1 MAKKA
6 HGQLR
11 RGQLLTTYGP
21 GALFDLPRHSAI
33 VGGLDAWP
41 KTSDL
46 EAIDEPRLSRKLQQI
61 TGVVLPKLYA
71 PPAADDTPGAAPIG
85 IGVYR
90 FPEWFVVQE
99 EITPGERN
107 RSRRLVQR
115 RALTKNTFEGRPVVA
130 TRFVAACAHGHIDD
144 IDWRYFIHRGS
155 TDCRRQLW
163 LDELGTSGDLGDL
176 MARCEC
182 GKQRS
187 MSEASERTIKPL
199 GLCKG
204 RRPWLG
210 PNSGEACT
218 EQARLLIRTASN
230 AYFPQVLTV
239 LSLPES
245 DSGIDTVVQELWD
258 DLSAVEDAAELKVFK
273 KKPAI
278 AAKLASFEDADV
290 LAAIARKK
298 SGVVTPEKPLKQVEL
313 DAILAAPAGYGDDV
327 PLNEDFHA
335 RQLPDHVWRHSSIS
349 DGIAAV
355 YQLHR
360 LREVMALVGFTR
372 FEAIAA
378 DINGEYDQ
386 EVERAA
392 IATEPN
398 WFPAVENRGEG
409 IFMQLR
415 TQAVEAW
422 MQRPAVQQ
430 RITALSAGHDQWQAR
445 RKTQHHFPGGP
456 YILLHTLSHLLLQ
469 SLALRCGY
477 PMSAIRERIYTDPQE
492 GRYGILLYTGSP
504 DSSGT
509 LGGLVQQARAID
521 DHLDYALRMAMLCS
535 NDPICAQHT
544 PDDRL
549 EGRWLLGAAC
559 HGCALVGESSCEMR
573 NDYLDRALVVPVL
586 GLEDAAF
593 FTNTSPG
600 TATL

>member
-1 MAKKA
+1 MTKA

-33 VGGLDAWP
+33 IGGLDAWP
-41 KTSDL
+41 HTSKL
-46 EAIDEPRLSRKLQQI
+46 EEIVEPRLSRTIQRM

-71 PPAADDTPGAAPIG
+71 PPASDDTPGAAPIG

-99 EITPGERN
+99 EFKPGERN
-107 RSRRLVQR
+107 RSRRLVKR
-115 RALTKNTFEGRPVVA
+115 IALTKGRFAGLPVVA
-130 TRFVAACAHGHIDD
+130 TRFVAACSHGHIDD
-144 IDWRYFIHRGS
+144 LNWRFFVHGS
-155 TDCRRQLW
+155 TPCNRQLW
-163 LDELGTSGDLGDL
+163 LDERGTSGDLGDL
-176 MARCEC
+176 VVRCEC

-187 MSEASERTIKPL
+187 MIDASDRTLKPL
-199 GLCKG
+199 GYCSG

-210 PNSGEACT
+210 PNSNEACT

-239 LSLPES
+239 LSLPER
-245 DSGIDTVVQELWD
+245 DSTIDTVVQELWNYLLVVENVAVLTAMKSHPAVAGRLDPFSD
-258 DLSAVEDAAELKVFK
+258 D
-273 KKPAI
+273 
-278 AAKLASFEDADV
+278 DV

-298 SGVVTPEKPLKQVEL
+298 SGVVAAEKPLKHVEL
-313 DAILAAPAGYGDDV
+313 DAILAAPQGYGDDV
-327 PLNEDFHA
+327 PLNENFHA
-335 RQLPDHVWRHSSIS
+335 RRLPDAVWRHSEVSA
-349 DGIAAV
+349 GIAAV

-372 FEAIAA
+372 FEAITA
-378 DINGEYDQ
+378 DINGEYDHD
-386 EVERAA
+386 VERAE
-392 IATEPN
+392 IAREPS

-409 IFMQLR
+409 IFIQLR
-415 TQAVEAW
+415 AQAVDVWLAREKVKA
-422 MQRPAVQQ
+422 
-430 RITALSAGHDQWQAR
+430 RITALSAGHDQWQAK
-445 RKTQHHFPGGP
+445 RKVQHTFPGGP

-477 PMSAIRERIYTDPQE
+477 PMSAIRERIYADKE
-492 GRYGILLYTGSP
+492 GQRYGILLYTGSP
-504 DSSGT
+504 DSGGT
-509 LGGLVQQARAID
+509 LGGLVQQARGIE
-521 DHLDYALRMAMLCS
+521 DHLDHALRTAMLCS

-544 PDDRL
+544 ADDAL

-593 FTNTSPG
+593 FTDATPG
-600 TATL
+600 VATL

>member
-1 MAKKA
+1 MTKA

-33 VGGLDAWP
+33 IGGLDAWP
-41 KTSDL
+41 HTSKL
-46 EAIDEPRLSRKLQQI
+46 EEIVEPRLSRTIQRM

-71 PPAADDTPGAAPIG
+71 PPASDDTPGAAPLG

-99 EITPGERN
+99 AFKPGERN
-107 RSRRLVQR
+107 RARRLVKR
-115 RALTKNTFEGRPVVA
+115 LALTNGRFENLPVVA
-130 TRFVAACAHGHIDD
+130 TRFVAACSHGHIDD
-144 IDWRYFIHRGS
+144 LNWRFFVHGS
-155 TDCRRQLW
+155 TPCNRQLW
-163 LDELGTSGDLGDL
+163 LDERGTSGDLGDL
-176 MARCEC
+176 VVRCEC

-187 MSEASERTIKPL
+187 MIDASDRTLKPL
-199 GLCKG
+199 GYCSG

-210 PNSGEACT
+210 PNSNESCT

-239 LSLPES
+239 LSLPER
-245 DSGIDTVVQELWD
+245 DNTIDTVVQELWE
-258 DLSAVEDAAELKVFK
+258 DLSAVEEAADLTFVRR
-273 KKPAI
+273 KPNNTT
-278 AAKLASFEDADV
+278 KLVPFSNDD
-290 LAAIARKK
+290 LMAAIARKK
-298 SGVVTPEKPLKQVEL
+298 SGVVAAEKPLKQVEL
-313 DAILAAPAGYGDDV
+313 DAILAAPQGYGDDV
-327 PLNEDFHA
+327 PLNENFHA
-335 RQLPDHVWRHSSIS
+335 RRLPDAVWRHSEVSA
-349 DGIAAV
+349 GIAAV

-372 FEAIAA
+372 FEAITA

-386 EVERAA
+386 DVERAE
-392 IATEPN
+392 IAREPS

-409 IFMQLR
+409 IFIQLR
-415 TQAVEAW
+415 AQAVEAW
-422 MQRPAVQQ
+422 LEREKVKA
-430 RITALSAGHDQWQAR
+430 RITALSAGHDQWQAK
-445 RKTQHHFPGGP
+445 RKVKHDFPDGP
-456 YILLHTLSHLLLQ
+456 YILLHTLAHLLLQ

-477 PMSAIRERIYTDPQE
+477 PMSAIRERIYADTDG

-504 DSSGT
+504 DSGGT
-509 LGGLVQQARAID
+509 LGGLVQQARGIE
-521 DHLDYALRMAMLCS
+521 DHLDHALRTAMLCS

-544 PDDRL
+544 ADDTL

-593 FTNTSPG
+593 FTDATPG